1 MNKKE
6 KERITLM
13 LIKIAKE
20 VREYLL
26 SEEGQAHPFYRS
38 ESFLVSSFD
47 EEREEILENLL
58 DDPVYA
64 AKFSEEYLEK
74 LLKEQVRTMIQ
85 KLQQEVVSVR
95 PKKIARDTAEAIF
108 NELDNYTTQ
117 VTVYLPVAGIT
128 LQTEE
133 DKLEMGNIT
142 LQVMTPQRIDELR
155 SHITSAIM
163 ANLNTPDEK
172 QGILQYLER
181 DLQRIFGEKERPVY
195 ALYHVVAEPIQAERR
210 AKEECYQ
217 VFDILRYALPFL
229 TRLYPMG
236 YSIPKKFLDS
246 DIVEVSKYTRLDKKV
261 SLETD
266 KHTFFGLEA
275 ETGTMTDII
284 SSTFILRDSPGFN
297 WNNSRKGPFL
307 PLRIDAHVLQGLE
320 MAKVF
325 EASQILTKE
334 EASQTNFERCILR
347 SMHWF
352 ANAQTP
358 MQPEYVFTSLM
369 SSIEA
374 FLNPPGDHEKV
385 TIAIIEGV
393 AALGGKQGFSYTKK
407 RMDSLYEKRSAL
419 SHGDRAEIMER
430 DISELRAIAFYLIH
444 QMLQRRDEF
453 TTQEQFYEEAKKI
466 REEIKESSAKA
477 SSTDSPQQEMN

>member
-163 ANLNTPDEK
+163 ASSNTPDEK
-172 QGILQYLER
+172 QALLQYFER

-195 ALYHVVAEPIQAERR
+195 ALYHVVAEPMQAVRR

-229 TRLYPMG
+229 TSHYPME
-236 YSIPKKFLDS
+236 YSIPKKLLDG
-246 DIVEVSKYTRLDKKV
+246 DNVEVSKYTRRDRKV
-261 SLETD
+261 SVEAD
-266 KHTFFGLEA
+266 EHIFFGLEG
-275 ETGTMTDII
+275 ETGTITDIFRSI
-284 SSTFILRDSPGFN
+284 FILQDSPGFS
-297 WNNSRKGPFL
+297 WNSSRKGPFL
-307 PLRIDAHVLQGLE
+307 PLGIDAHVLQGLE
-320 MAKVF
+320 MAEVF
-325 EASQILTKE
+325 EASKILKKE

-393 AALGGKQGFSYTKK
+393 A
-407 RMDSLYEKRSAL
+407 RSAL

-444 QMLQRRDEF
+444 KMLQRRDEF
-453 TTQEQFYEEAKKI
+453 TTQEQLYEKVKKI
-466 REEIKESSAKA
+466 RDQIKESIAEA
-477 SSTDSPQQEMN
+477 SSTDSPQQEMS